1 MGESTMA
8 MVEYQAMVLLETVEI
23 MAMEVDMVVSMV
35 VDMVVSMASVKL
47 TVMLMPTPL
56 DRLPMDSL
64 RLMPMPLVTPTM
76 LESLLESTMAMV
88 EYQAMV
94 LLETVDIM
102 AMEVDMV
109 VSMVVD
115 MVVTIA
121 SVKLT
126 VMLMPTPSDG
136 LLMVSL
142 RLMPMP
148 LVTHTTLES
157 LLELIMAMVE
167 YLDMVLLVTE
177 DTSAPLATVDTH
189 TMAEQFSFE

>member
-1 MGESTMA
+1 MG
-8 MVEYQAMVLLETVEI
+8 
-23 MAMEVDMVVSMV
+23 
-35 VDMVVSMASVKL
+35 
-47 TVMLMPTPL
+47 
-56 DRLPMDSL
+56 DSL

-115 MVVTIA
+115 MMVTMA

-126 VMLMPTPSDG
+126 VMLMPTPSDR
-136 LLMVSL
+136 LPMDSL

-148 LVTHTTLES
+148 LVTPTMLES
-157 LLELIMAMVE
+157 LLESTMAMVE
-167 YLDMVLLVTE
+167 YQAMVLLG
-177 DTSAPLATVDTH
+177 TVDI
-189 TMAEQFSFE
+189 MAMEVDMVVSMVVDMVVI

>member
-23 MAMEVDMVVSMV
+23 MAMEVDMVGSMV
-35 VDMVVSMASVKL
+35 VDMVVTMASVKL
-47 TVMLMPTPL
+47 TVMLMPTPS

-115 MVVTIA
+115 MMVTMA

-126 VMLMPTPSDG
+126 VMLMPTPSDR
-136 LLMVSL
+136 LPMDSL

-148 LVTHTTLES
+148 LVTPTMLES
-157 LLELIMAMVE
+157 LLES
-167 YLDMVLLVTE
+167 T
-177 DTSAPLATVDTH
+177 
-189 TMAEQFSFE
+189 